1 MILIQQCF
9 LMRTISINTMAFSNN
24 ELQETE
30 SPSFTSQQMDISK
43 EEMLSSSVIQMALE
57 SGEFLLLLE
66 ITTGTLCGWCY
77 FSYLSHKDRQT
88 ELSLKHVVFINTFN
102 KH

>member
-1 MILIQQCF
+1 
-9 LMRTISINTMAFSNN
+9 MRTISINTMAFSNN
-24 ELQETE
+24 ELHETE
-30 SPSFTSQQMDISK
+30 SPSLTSQQMDISK

-77 FSYLSHKDRQT
+77 FRYFSHKDRQT
-88 ELSLKHVVFINTFN
+88 ELNLKHVVFINTFN